1 MDKGKRNIIIVIVIL
16 AMFEI
21 YTTILQFIQ
30 SKDIGVFNIFVY
42 FTYCLIFQSLYSGK
56 RCARNIV
63 LAYSYWNVLQT
74 IWLIWLP
81 SIISREP
88 VQFFGRMRFVG
99 IVFLWIA
106 LFLTFNKNIKRYI
119 TKQLSK

>member
-81 SIISREP
+81 STISREP
-88 VQFFGRMRFVG
+88 VQFFGRMSFVG